1 VSSFVHVRVGGWDV
15 IGAQV
20 QSAALC
26 TKYVFVVCVSVREFV
41 RTCPCRWVG
50 CHRGSGTVCSIV
62 YEVCVCYV

>member
-26 TKYVFVVCVSVREFV
+26 TKYVFVTCDLTCVRLCTFF
-41 RTCPCRWVG
+41 
-50 CHRGSGTVCSIV
+50 
-62 YEVCVCYV
+62 